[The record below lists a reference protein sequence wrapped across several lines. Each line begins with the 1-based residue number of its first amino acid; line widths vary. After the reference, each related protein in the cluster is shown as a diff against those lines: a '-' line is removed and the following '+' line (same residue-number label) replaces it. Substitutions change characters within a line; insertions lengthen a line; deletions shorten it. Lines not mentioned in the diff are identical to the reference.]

1 MSNDEADD
9 PLDQWRSG
17 VAVPDEE
24 ADLWRKVFDSVG
36 EDFKGALERLQRLAD
51 EIDFEDEPYRARAF
65 WSTIVRYSLQREDER
80 SRSTLFAIGRL
91 LEVWRFCG
99 NFASMHRVAFYI
111 RNIAKNLH
119 PLDLEL
125 NCLLSLRLAE
135 ARIEVGDI
143 LGAIADARTALSLV
157 AESLKPRN
165 DLVLMSRVTLAQA
178 LRTFGRDS
186 EARSEAMCALELH
199 NSLTE
204 KFERIQLRA
213 QYQVFRAEIQL
224 NFGDGGV
231 SALGKIVETSRRVH
245 GSQHPFTLTL
255 LGSLGARLAELGRI
269 DEGTS
274 LCEDSAR
281 ILSEKLGRENPRTL
295 SAFGNLSACIA
306 RQGDY
311 RRVIGMRLQN
321 LELTRHVY
329 GENHANTRNR
339 MVALSSA
346 YANLGNHP
354 KALVLRQEVFLRR
367 QAVLGERSRATLL
380 ARANVGITLMQLG
393 KPLEALEH
401 FKFVL
406 RGRRENCEESFGR
419 KTLAVNNLARCFAKL
434 GKHRIAAL
442 FFRIVLGRRLMRM
455 PNDYPPTLET
465 YRRLAESLAEIGKTS
480 EAHDFFKT
488 ALEGQTRALGP
499 DHNET
504 IRTNLRLSQSALATG
519 EIDAV
524 RNTIDPVLKKLLST
538 ISTNTIWCQST
549 CEAAEI
555 LLQLMRAGSIF
566 PWISVFRELGSR
578 YVELIDLTDPEEVGY
593 LRGHYARFH
602 AAWLSL
608 CLTAPDGAGEIPRV
622 LSAISGRETAALV
635 LAELEARGGAFAEGD
650 PRRQYLEVLREL
662 RRLRM
667 MLRAQSEAGGDEA
680 GGEGEGS
687 GDGDGAGGSKR
698 RARLDPE
705 MAESIRQSRAAF
717 RADLAARHDAA
728 MARYKVLR
736 AELTATDETFA
747 RAYAAPD
754 TSTESLAQLLR
765 PGEGLALLFSR
776 RDADGQEHHHACC
789 VTPDGAVTTLPLP
802 ELGTALSTVAALSR
816 RIEVEQINRGG
827 LRGGR
832 EIFAAPEPVE
842 AAYADGLVQKAELP
856 MQDPAVDGTNRAAM
870 TDAPAGAVDLA
881 ALMRAGLWGPLTA
894 HLPDVHAWHIATH
907 QELHLLPVHL
917 GLDGTRRC
925 TAHPGLVFFWLNRRA
940 AAEPVPVRPRLL
952 IHVDPAEGSAY
963 PIPFV
968 EVEAELLRSIWGAD
982 AVEVVRSEET
992 IARLQAAEPTVDTM
1006 VFVAHGN
1013 EIKGPP
1019 RTTVISASAIRG
1031 LQIDANTLLSA
1042 AQRPRSAVASAC
1054 VVGRV
1059 SEDEGGEPLGLV
1071 SAFFVSGGRFVV
1083 APLQPVSDLYMPIFM
1098 GLFHLAWRD
1107 GGDPAQAIVTARRQ
1121 ALSGDWPAGFADLV
1135 REAYRSRMTRQI
1147 ENAFAQRDD
1156 REQFRKELEAIRKS
1170 WLPPREW
1177 SDWIERARDSAGGA
1191 NLTGMDIRLYGP
1203 AARANLVTALI
1214 EAMLPGDGRKAPVPP
1229 ALRAIVDWTVAFGD

>member
-1 MSNDEADD
+1 MTVNQVSN
-9 PLDQWRSG
+9 LLVNGGFITWR
-17 VAVPDEE
+17 
-24 ADLWRKVFDSVG
+24 
-36 EDFKGALERLQRLAD
+36 
-51 EIDFEDEPYRARAF
+51 
-65 WSTIVRYSLQREDER
+65 
-80 SRSTLFAIGRL
+80 
-91 LEVWRFCG
+91 
-99 NFASMHRVAFYI
+99 
-111 RNIAKNLH
+111 
-119 PLDLEL
+119 
-125 NCLLSLRLAE
+125 
-135 ARIEVGDI
+135 
-143 LGAIADARTALSLV
+143 
-157 AESLKPRN
+157 
-165 DLVLMSRVTLAQA
+165 
-178 LRTFGRDS
+178 
-186 EARSEAMCALELH
+186 
-199 NSLTE
+199 
-204 KFERIQLRA
+204 
-213 QYQVFRAEIQL
+213 
-224 NFGDGGV
+224 
-231 SALGKIVETSRRVH
+231 
-245 GSQHPFTLTL
+245 
-255 LGSLGARLAELGRI
+255 GSL
-269 DEGTS
+269 
-274 LCEDSAR
+274 
-281 ILSEKLGRENPRTL
+281 
-295 SAFGNLSACIA
+295 
-306 RQGDY
+306 
-311 RRVIGMRLQN
+311 
-321 LELTRHVY
+321 
-329 GENHANTRNR
+329 
-339 MVALSSA
+339 
-346 YANLGNHP
+346 
-354 KALVLRQEVFLRR
+354 
-367 QAVLGERSRATLL
+367 
-380 ARANVGITLMQLG
+380 
-393 KPLEALEH
+393 
-401 FKFVL
+401 
-406 RGRRENCEESFGR
+406 
-419 KTLAVNNLARCFAKL
+419 
-434 GKHRIAAL
+434 
-442 FFRIVLGRRLMRM
+442 
-455 PNDYPPTLET
+455 
-465 YRRLAESLAEIGKTS
+465 
-480 EAHDFFKT
+480 
-488 ALEGQTRALGP
+488 
-499 DHNET
+499 
-504 IRTNLRLSQSALATG
+504 
-519 EIDAV
+519 
-524 RNTIDPVLKKLLST
+524 
-538 ISTNTIWCQST
+538 
-549 CEAAEI
+549 
-555 LLQLMRAGSIF
+555 
-566 PWISVFRELGSR
+566 RELGSR
-578 YVELIDLTDPEEVGY
+578 YVELIDLTDPEELGY

-667 MLRAQSEAGGDEA
+667 MLRAQSEAGGDDA

-687 GDGDGAGGSKR
+687 GDGDGAGGGKR

-705 MAESIRQSRAAF
+705 MAESIRRNRAAF

-728 MARYKVLR
+728 MARYKALR

-832 EIFAAPEPVE
+832 EIFVAPEPVDPVF
-842 AAYADGLVQKAELP
+842 ADVADDLVQAAEVPVKDLAP
-856 MQDPAVDGTNRAAM
+856 GGTSRAEM
-870 TDAPAGAVDLA
+870 TDAPVGAVDLA
-881 ALMRAGLWGPLTA
+881 ALMRAGLWDPLTA

-940 AAEPVPVRPRLL
+940 AAEPVPERPRLL
-952 IHVDPAEGSAY
+952 IHVDPAEGSAD

-982 AVEVVRSEET
+982 AVEVVRSEAT

-1006 VFVAHGN
+1006 VFVAHGS

-1019 RTTVISASAIRG
+1019 RTTVISASVIRG

-1107 GGDPAQAIVTARRQ
+1107 GGDPAQAIVVARRQ
-1121 ALSGDWPAGFADLV
+1121 ALSGDWPEGFADLV
-1135 REAYRSRMTRQI
+1135 REAYRSGMTRQI

-1156 REQFRKELEAIRKS
+1156 REQFRKELADIEKS
-1170 WLPPREW
+1170 WLLPGLW
-1177 SDWIERARDSAGGA
+1177 FARIKNAQLLENGA
-1191 NLTGMDIRLYGP
+1191 NLTSMDIRFYGP
-1203 AARANLVTALI
+1203 AARANLVTAAI
-1214 EAMLPGDGRKAPVPP
+1214 DAMLPGDGRKAPVPA